1 MFIDPITVQYPEALE
16 KIVLLLPHIIV
27 QQKQLQIV

>member
-16 KIVLLLPHIIV
+16 KDRLLLPHIIV